1 MRDEYTKGERTVQE
15 DDNVR
20 KAEDENPRERWERTV
35 GEDENP
41 RERWKRT
48 VDIHLLFLGTISG
61 YERRIYPRRE
71 DVARR
76 RQCEKGGGRESERT
90 AEEDENPREQWERI
104 VGEDCRYTP
113 YISRHNQRV

>member
-1 MRDEYTKGERTVQE
+1 MREEYTQGERTSQD

-61 YERRIYPRRE
+61 YERRIYP
-71 DVARR
+71 
-76 RQCEKGGGRESERT
+76 S
-90 AEEDENPREQWERI
+90 
-104 VGEDCRYTP
+104 
-113 YISRHNQRV
+113 